1 MTILIKTLKIMASGV
16 VFVSGITTASS
27 TVYFLPEAKSAGV
40 ASSDKNALMF
50 LGMDRDVNL
59 KGICFAMTKQSSSIV
74 PLVDITVK
82 WSTKTGH
89 RVRVFPVP
97 IFRFVWG

>member
-16 VFVSGITTASS
+16 VFVSGITTATS

-59 KGICFAMTKQSSSIV
+59 K
-74 PLVDITVK
+74 VDMLRDDKAILINR
-82 WSTKTGH
+82 SAGRYH
-89 RVRVFPVP
+89 CYN
-97 IFRFVWG
+97 